1 MQSENN
7 RGERPFGYVGNP
19 LDWVDLFGLTSC
31 QLAKAMENSG
41 ISRPSHSA
49 AHHIVPETA
58 KAADPA
64 RKILKK
70 HGIDIN
76 SELNGVFLPNRT
88 NTNNLPGILHNG
100 RHPNEY
106 IRAVNERIGDADK
119 LGGKPAVLNE
129 LNNIKTILTNAPRN
143 SDWRI
148 VL

>member
-7 RGERPFGYVGNP
+7 RDERPFGYVGNP

-31 QLAKAMENSG
+31 QLAKTMENSG
-41 ISRPSHSA
+41 ISRPGHSA